1 VPTLENGQARR
12 LIHVRD
18 PARDVKPGEEF
29 EASVTWRRDDT
40 ITPGTRVEA
49 TDGPLGV
56 MRERVIGEGPEHAYL
71 GVETSEGLYYVPERL
86 VRESTASVVYLSLPV
101 ADARAQSSRDHLPV
115 VPTPGD
121 FPQEP
126 HSA

>member
-1 VPTLENGQARR
+1 MRE
-12 LIHVRD
+12 
-18 PARDVKPGEEF
+18 PAKDVKPGEDF
-29 EASVTWRRDDT
+29 ASSVTWRRDDA

-56 MRERVIGEGPEHAYL
+56 IRERVVGEGPEHAYL

-86 VRESTASVVYLSLPV
+86 VRESTPSVIYLSLPR

-126 HSA
+126 RSA